1 MMEYSISWFGPFFIS
16 EEWSNGLAAV
26 FNKKTFFDTIT
37 DNVGVLSKST
47 LEKYLKKYLESGE
60 IVRIGRNAYCAR
72 GKLKDYEYD
81 YSDIAV
87 HIAKILKEDFYDLDF
102 RISELYQMNRFLNHQ
117 IAHNVIFVF
126 VEKELC
132 ISAFERLKKEYEGNI
147 LINPREEDFF
157 NYRREDMIVVRN
169 LLTESPKGK
178 KEVWH
183 TGLEKLLVDIFSE
196 KLIKAMFSESEYPA
210 IYETAFNSYV
220 VDESQMFRYAKRR
233 KSADKI
239 KKFIQEETDA
249 KLRLE

>member
-1 MMEYSISWFGPFFIS
+1 MMEYSISWFGPLFIS

-102 RISELYQMNRFLNHQ
+102 RISELYQMNRFLYHQ

-147 LINPREEDFF
+147 LINPTEEDFF
-157 NYRREDMIVVRN
+157 NYMCKVARVER
-169 LLTESPKGK
+169 
-178 KEVWH
+178 
-183 TGLEKLLVDIFSE
+183 
-196 KLIKAMFSESEYPA
+196 
-210 IYETAFNSYV
+210 
-220 VDESQMFRYAKRR
+220 
-233 KSADKI
+233 AD
-239 KKFIQEETDA
+239 
-249 KLRLE
+249 R

>member
-1 MMEYSISWFGPFFIS
+1 MEYSISWFGPFFIS

-147 LINPREEDFF
+147 L

>member
-1 MMEYSISWFGPFFIS
+1 MMEYSISWFGPLFIS

-147 LINPREEDFF
+147 LINPTEEDFF

-169 LLTESPKGK
+169 LLTESQKGK
-178 KEVWH
+178 KEH
-183 TGLEKLLVDIFSE
+183 SC
-196 KLIKAMFSESEYPA
+196 
-210 IYETAFNSYV
+210 
-220 VDESQMFRYAKRR
+220 
-233 KSADKI
+233 
-239 KKFIQEETDA
+239 
-249 KLRLE
+249 

>member
-1 MMEYSISWFGPFFIS
+1 MEYSISWFGPFFIS

-87 HIAKILKEDFYDLDF
+87 HIAKIFKEDFYDLDF

-147 LINPREEDFF
+147 LINPTEEDFF
-157 NYRREDMIVVRN
+157 NYRRRRYDCCKKSFDGITKRE
-169 LLTESPKGK
+169 KG
-178 KEVWH
+178 
-183 TGLEKLLVDIFSE
+183 GL
-196 KLIKAMFSESEYPA
+196 AYR
-210 IYETAFNSYV
+210 
-220 VDESQMFRYAKRR
+220 FRKIAGRHFFGE
-233 KSADKI
+233 ADKSNV
-239 KKFIQEETDA
+239 
-249 KLRLE
+249 

>member
-1 MMEYSISWFGPFFIS
+1 MEYSISWFGPFFIS

-132 ISAFERLKKEYEGNI
+132 ISAFERLKK
-147 LINPREEDFF
+147 
-157 NYRREDMIVVRN
+157 V
-169 LLTESPKGK
+169 
-178 KEVWH
+178 
-183 TGLEKLLVDIFSE
+183 
-196 KLIKAMFSESEYPA
+196 
-210 IYETAFNSYV
+210 
-220 VDESQMFRYAKRR
+220 
-233 KSADKI
+233 
-239 KKFIQEETDA
+239 
-249 KLRLE
+249 